1 MTKIIGRL
9 NEQNEL
15 QRYYQSDTS
24 EFIAV
29 YGRRRVG
36 KTFLIREFF
45 NNTFNFYLTGLA
57 NANLASQLLNFQFSM
72 RRAGLT
78 NAPVVKN
85 WLCAFQQLIELLEK
99 SRNKRKVVF
108 LDELPWMDTPKSDFM
123 SSLENFWNG
132 WASGRSDIV
141 LIVCGSATSWMMNKL
156 LNNKRGLHNR
166 ITQRIPLRPFTL
178 LECRQFLQSAE
189 ISWEEYLITEC
200 YMIFGGIP
208 YYWSLLRK
216 GLSLAQNVD
225 YLFFRESGALRNEFG
240 NLYAALFR
248 NSDKYVQL
256 MEAMSRKS
264 KGLTRGELIKS
275 GKGKTGG
282 GLSKMLEELENC
294 GFIRSYLSFGKKS
307 RDKIYQVTDFFTLF
321 YYHFLNLNFAVS
333 ENHWNT
339 MIDTPQHRTWS
350 GYAFERV
357 CLVHIQQIRQS
368 LGISG
373 VHCRYASWRSK
384 GTENGAQIDLL
395 IDRNDSVI
403 NLCEMKY
410 SIHPFAIDKK
420 YAANLRNKIG
430 IFKEET
436 QTSKSVF
443 LTFITTFGVKQNEY
457 AGMVQSEVK
466 MADLFL

>member
-9 NEQNEL
+9 KEQNEL

-45 NNTFNFYLTGLA
+45 NNTFDFYLTGLA

-78 NAPVVKN
+78 HAPVVKN
-85 WLCAFQQLIELLEK
+85 WICAFQQLIELLEK

-123 SSLENFWNG
+123 SSLEHFWNG

-178 LECRQFLQSAE
+178 LECKQFLQSVE
-189 ISWEEYLITEC
+189 ISWEEYQITEC

-225 YLFFRESGALRNEFG
+225 YLFFHESGALRNEFG

-256 MEAMSRKS
+256 METISRKS

-275 GKGKTGG
+275 GKVKTGG
-282 GLSKMLEELENC
+282 GLSKMLEDLENC

-307 RDKIYQVTDFFTLF
+307 RDKIFQVTDFFTLF
-321 YYHFLNLNFAVS
+321 YYHFLNLNFASS
-333 ENHWNT
+333 ENHWST
-339 MIDTPQHRTWS
+339 MIDTPQHRIWS

-357 CLVHIQQIRQS
+357 CVVHIQQIRQS

-384 GTENGAQIDLL
+384 GTGNGAQIDLL

-430 IFKEET
+430 TFKEET

-466 MADLFL
+466 MADLFV

>member
-9 NEQNEL
+9 KEQNEL

-45 NNTFNFYLTGLA
+45 NNTFDFYLTGLA

-78 NAPVVKN
+78 HAPVVKN

-123 SSLENFWNG
+123 SSLEHFWNG

-178 LECRQFLQSAE
+178 LECKQFLQSVE
-189 ISWEEYLITEC
+189 ISWEEYQITEC

-225 YLFFRESGALRNEFG
+225 YLFFHESGALRNEF
-240 NLYAALFR
+240 
-248 NSDKYVQL
+248 
-256 MEAMSRKS
+256 
-264 KGLTRGELIKS
+264 
-275 GKGKTGG
+275 
-282 GLSKMLEELENC
+282 
-294 GFIRSYLSFGKKS
+294 
-307 RDKIYQVTDFFTLF
+307 
-321 YYHFLNLNFAVS
+321 
-333 ENHWNT
+333 
-339 MIDTPQHRTWS
+339 
-350 GYAFERV
+350 
-357 CLVHIQQIRQS
+357 
-368 LGISG
+368 
-373 VHCRYASWRSK
+373 
-384 GTENGAQIDLL
+384 
-395 IDRNDSVI
+395 
-403 NLCEMKY
+403 
-410 SIHPFAIDKK
+410 
-420 YAANLRNKIG
+420 
-430 IFKEET
+430 
-436 QTSKSVF
+436 
-443 LTFITTFGVKQNEY
+443 
-457 AGMVQSEVK
+457 
-466 MADLFL
+466 